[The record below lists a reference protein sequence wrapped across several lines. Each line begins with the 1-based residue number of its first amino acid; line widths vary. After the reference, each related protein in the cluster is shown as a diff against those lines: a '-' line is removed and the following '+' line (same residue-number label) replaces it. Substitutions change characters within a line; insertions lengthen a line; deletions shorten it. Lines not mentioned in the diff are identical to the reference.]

1 MQFFER
7 TTAMNKTDQALQLWQ
22 RWNQTY
28 EQVTAD
34 MFDGRDNFAQ
44 LEQKLDWADQ
54 LRQKAQRLTRQCR
67 RQKAGFESATRPRGR
82 TP

>member
-67 RQKAGFESATRPRGR
+67 RQKAGFESANRP
-82 TP
+82 